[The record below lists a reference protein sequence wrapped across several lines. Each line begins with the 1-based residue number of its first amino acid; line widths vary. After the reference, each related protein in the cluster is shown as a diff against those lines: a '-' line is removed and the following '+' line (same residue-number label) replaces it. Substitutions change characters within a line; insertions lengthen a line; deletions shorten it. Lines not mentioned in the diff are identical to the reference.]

1 MKNRVFVC
9 LVSLAALCGVNAV
22 LPLAAASSKSD
33 NGPQLKIVGKNGAV
47 AGFVP
52 LRHTSVKTEI
62 SGFVAR
68 ISVTQEFENVL
79 PNAVE
84 AIYVFPLP
92 HDSAVDGMTMRV
104 GDREIRAV
112 IHEREEARKIY
123 EAARSAGHTTALLDQ
138 ERPNIFT
145 QSVANIP
152 PNSKVE
158 VNLSVIELLKYEA
171 GTYEFAFPLVVGP
184 RYIPGASKGQNQ
196 PAQNRG
202 AKVENV
208 SFGSGTDGDSDSRG
222 TMADTN
228 QVQDASRISPPVA
241 GIHTDD
247 AHAGHDVSM
256 EVNLAAGV
264 PIVGIH
270 STSHKILADR
280 TAADA
285 FHVQLAADTVLPK
298 KDFILKYKVAGQ
310 GIGDALLTHADHSGG
325 YFAFILQPP
334 DRVLDGSTVPRQVI
348 FVLDTSGSMD
358 GFPLEM
364 AKKTIRRALDNLRPE
379 ETFNLITF
387 SGDTRILF
395 PEPVPPTQE
404 NIAAA
409 KTVLDG
415 AYGSGGTEMM
425 GAIRAAL
432 GDGEASP
439 KPAGGVEPVRVVC
452 FMTDGYVGNDA
463 EIVAEVQKHPEA
475 RVFSFGIGT
484 AVNRFLLSKMAEA
497 GRGEVEFVTKSSE
510 AQGAADR
517 FYERVHSPVLINVSI
532 EWNGL
537 PVSEVL
543 PTRIPDLFSAK
554 PVIITGRY
562 AKAGKGTLVIRGT
575 QAGGPFRREIAVDFG
590 AENAGNAVLEKIW
603 ARRKVDDYMS
613 QDWMGIQQGQSKYKA
628 EIVQVGLAHSLATQY
643 TSFVAVETRTVVQD
657 GKPVRI
663 EVPVELPE
671 HVSPLAVPGQGQVT
685 NTFSGAQLQ
694 RFAGM
699 VENQGLD
706 QMALYVPGVA
716 SKPEYGRSAGSV
728 VKVITK
734 SGTNAAETVE
744 VEAEAPLVE
753 TAKAQVTH
761 TIDGVLLNPSVD
773 DSQAEGIIDAAKR
786 RSREAQEKRVAA
798 RARQFAVWRSK
809 MSPDLWRLYVCSTM
823 SSVAQTESK
832 CNLPRSGTVAVQVQL
847 SAATAE
853 IAEKLSKAGMTVKTG
868 SGSALVTGQI
878 PIAKLELLA
887 QLVEVTM
894 ISPIKE

>member
-1 MKNRVFVC
+1 MKKQVLVC
-9 LVSLAALCGVNAV
+9 LGMAV
-22 LPLAAASSKSD
+22 MICAIAVILPRKATAAAQSS
-33 NGPQLKIVGKNGAV
+33 NVAQLKIVGKDGNV
-47 AGFVP
+47 TGFVP
-52 LRHTSVKTEI
+52 LKHTAIKTEI

-92 HDSAVDGMTMRV
+92 QDSAVDGMTMRV
-104 GDREIRAV
+104 GEREIRAV

-123 EAARSAGHTTALLDQ
+123 EAARNAGHTAALLDQ

-152 PNSKVE
+152 PNAKVE
-158 VNLSVIELLKYEA
+158 VTLSVVEMLKYEA
-171 GTYEFAFPLVVGP
+171 GTYQFVFPLVVGP
-184 RYIPGASKGQNQ
+184 RYIPGAPTKPQ
-196 PAQNRG
+196 AQRPVEEDHTG
-202 AKVENV
+202 TYDVSAGTGILLHPVSAKVKETQT
-208 SFGSGTDGDSDSRG
+208 GTASNDSISVVQPDSRG
-222 TMADTN
+222 TMPDTD

-247 AHAGHDVSM
+247 EHAGHDVSI
-256 EVNLAAGV
+256 EVSVAAGV
-264 PIVGIH
+264 PIAEIG
-270 STSHKILADR
+270 STSHKIFADR
-280 TAADA
+280 TGADS
-285 FHVQLAADTVLPK
+285 FHVQLANDAVLPN
-298 KDFILKYKVAGQ
+298 KDFILKYKVAGP
-310 GIGDALLTHADHSGG
+310 GVSDALLTHADQDGG

-334 DRVLDGSTVPRQVI
+334 ERVLDGTTVPRQVI
-348 FVLDTSGSMD
+348 FVLDTSGSMW

-395 PEPVPPTQE
+395 PEPVPPTSE

-425 GAIRAAL
+425 SAIRAAL
-432 GDGEASP
+432 GDGEKSL

-463 EIVAEVQKHPEA
+463 EIVAEVQKHSDA

-497 GRGEVEFVTKSSE
+497 GRGEVEFVTKPNE
-510 AQGAADR
+510 AKAAADR
-517 FYERVHSPVLINVSI
+517 FYERVHSPVLTNVSI

-537 PVSEVL
+537 PVSEVY
-543 PTRIPDLFSAK
+543 PARIPDLFSAK
-554 PVIITGRY
+554 PVIVTGRY

-575 QAGGPFRREIAVDFG
+575 QAGGPFRREVAVDFG
-590 AENAGNAVLEKIW
+590 AENSSNAVLEKIW

-628 EIVQVGLAHSLATQY
+628 EIVQVGLQHSLATQY

-671 HVSPLAVPGQGQVT
+671 HVSPLAVPGGDRNGAPLIDTTQSSVT
-685 NTFSGAQLQ
+685 NTFSGTVVSTYAYV
-694 RFAGM
+694 R
-699 VENQGLD
+699 ENQSLD
-706 QMALYVPGVA
+706 NLALMVPGVVP
-716 SKPEYGRSAGSV
+716 SGPEYGRASGSISTNGL
-728 VKVITK
+728 KG
-734 SGTNAAETVE
+734 SNAA
-744 VEAEAPLVE
+744 
-753 TAKAQVTH
+753 K
-761 TIDGVLLNPSVD
+761 
-773 DSQAEGIIDAAKR
+773 
-786 RSREAQEKRVAA
+786 SRGKEKQEKRTAGKA
-798 RARQFAVWRSK
+798 TQFAVWRAK
-809 MSPDLWRLYVCSTM
+809 MGPDLWRLYVCSTM
-823 SSVAQTESK
+823 SSVAQTQNK
-832 CNLPRSGTVAVQVQL
+832 CSLPASGIVAVQIQL
-847 SAATAE
+847 NAATPELAQ
-853 IAEKLSKAGMTVKTG
+853 KLSKAGMTIKSG
-868 SGSALVTGQI
+868 AGSALVIGEL
-878 PIAKLELLA
+878 PVAKLEELA
-887 QLVEVTM
+887 QIAEVVS
-894 ISPIKE
+894 ISQKLE